1 MMIFFIHIEAL
12 LTIEKRLYFLL
23 RENLHNIILI
33 LFEHL
38 IDIVIYKID
47 IFIFL

>member
-23 RENLHNIILI
+23 PENLHNIILI

-38 IDIVIYKID
+38 IVIYKID